1 MITKDKA
8 YWKSKQADLELKIHR
23 LQLQQQKTAALLT
36 EANQKRE
43 KRSVRS
49 SSRTSSHSSLLLQQS
64 AASLRQL
71 SEHEHGELSR
81 CQRELGEINYKIHHF
96 NQEEHHHKFI
106 PFIALL
112 VVLSLVGG
120 TVLMLSW
127 FTPSSLTEEA
137 SFPGETVPER
147 LESGT
152 SLITGSAAAPLSV
165 LVQGNTVYKATESPQ
180 FTIIVQG
187 EQGNLLT
194 GLTVGAAGKTGE
206 SGGITDS
213 LIASVTTP
221 DGTEILL

>member
-23 LQLQQQKTAALLT
+23 LQLQQQKTNTLFQETYGKIPRHSSPYHSVRLL
-36 EANQKRE
+36 
-43 KRSVRS
+43 KRSA
-49 SSRTSSHSSLLLQQS
+49 L
-64 AASLRQL
+64 SLRQL
-71 SEHEHGELSR
+71 SEHEQRELSR

-120 TVLMLSW
+120 TALMLSW
-127 FTPSSLTEEA
+127 FTSSSLTEEA

-152 SLITGSAAAPLSV
+152 SLITGSAAAPVSV
-165 LVQGNTVYKATESPQ
+165 LVQG
-180 FTIIVQG
+180 
-187 EQGNLLT
+187 
-194 GLTVGAAGKTGE
+194 
-206 SGGITDS
+206 
-213 LIASVTTP
+213 
-221 DGTEILL
+221 